1 MGNTKKDIKSMDLE
15 ELKREMEAA
24 GEKTFRAKQLYEWMH
39 QKLARDFGE
48 MTNLSKNL
56 REKCRE
62 DYFFSV
68 LNPLRIQESKV
79 DGTKKFLFEL
89 SDGNTVESVWMK
101 YKHGNSVCISSQVGC
116 RMGCKFCAST
126 IDGLVRPLQPSE
138 MLEQVYAITLLTG
151 ERVSNVVVMGM
162 GEPLDN
168 YDNLVK
174 FIRLLTDENGLHIS
188 QRNVTVSTCGLVP
201 QMERL
206 AEEGLQ
212 ITLALSLHAA
222 SDGKRKKLMPVAKK
236 YTLDELMG
244 ASAYY
249 FERTGRRLTFEY
261 SLIEGVNDTGED
273 AMMLAELIRDLNCHV
288 NLIPVNP
295 VKERDFSPSAPGK
308 VTAFKN
314 KLEKNGINVT
324 IRREMG
330 QDIDG
335 ACGQLRRSHLLKRS

>member
-116 RMGCKFCAST
+116 RMGANS
-126 IDGLVRPLQPSE
+126 V
-138 MLEQVYAITLLTG
+138 LL
-151 ERVSNVVVMGM
+151 
-162 GEPLDN
+162 P
-168 YDNLVK
+168 
-174 FIRLLTDENGLHIS
+174 
-188 QRNVTVSTCGLVP
+188 
-201 QMERL
+201 
-206 AEEGLQ
+206 
-212 ITLALSLHAA
+212 
-222 SDGKRKKLMPVAKK
+222 
-236 YTLDELMG
+236 
-244 ASAYY
+244 
-249 FERTGRRLTFEY
+249 
-261 SLIEGVNDTGED
+261 
-273 AMMLAELIRDLNCHV
+273 
-288 NLIPVNP
+288 
-295 VKERDFSPSAPGK
+295 
-308 VTAFKN
+308 
-314 KLEKNGINVT
+314 
-324 IRREMG
+324 
-330 QDIDG
+330 
-335 ACGQLRRSHLLKRS
+335 